1 MHYVMQI
8 EEGTVLLF
16 ESVLRDDNITVNY
29 SIPQQPQYLVEY
41 IEGWRRQIWDHGYP
55 NYFKGHNYFK
65 KGDSFEAHE
74 GSKAAIRRVVYRYV
88 QTTFAMLLSSKLPS
102 PSLDGFPFQVTAAAF
117 GINGRCVVYPKLC
130 LPCRYFKFEL
140 EGKGAI
146 ASLDLPPFL
155 SSYLDRTSVACMF
168 TAHLLRTYTT
178 AYLSG
183 GGWYL
188 DCTLEFTPPSEVQ
201 LRRSLDGKG
210 VVDLDI
216 DEFAGLDERT
226 RQKAIARR
234 ELLDK
239 KKEAR
244 IQVTLENKEKKASVL
259 AQKKVAKEKE
269 EKGKGKAKAKKEEGG
284 AEVVPSSTTDGGSQM
299 PSAVKRKATLS
310 QLTEE
315 VIMHVTQA
323 MVIAEDDVAKSE
335 DLILNISIEE
345 LANDMVEDSP
355 KWFNEVLQF
364 MKKVIIH
371 RSCTLHSR
379 FVFFVV

>member
-1 MHYVMQI
+1 MHYVLQI
-8 EEGTVLLF
+8 EEGAIVLF

-29 SIPQQPQYLVEY
+29 SIPKQPQYLVEY
-41 IEGWRRQIWDHGYP
+41 IEGWRREIWDHGYP

-65 KGDSFEAHE
+65 KGDSFEAHK
-74 GSKAAIRRVVYRYV
+74 GSKAAVHSVVYRYV
-88 QTTFAMLLSSKLPS
+88 QTTSAMLLNPKVAS
-102 PSLDGFPFQVTAAAF
+102 PKFQDGSPFQVTPAAF
-117 GINGRCVVYPKLC
+117 DVNSRCVVHPNFC

-155 SSYLDRTSVACMF
+155 SSYLDRTSTAYMF
-168 TAHLLRTYTT
+168 TAHQLRTYTT
-178 AYLSG
+178 THLSG

-216 DEFAGLDERT
+216 DKFAGLDERT

-244 IQVTLENKEKKASVL
+244 VQVTLENKEKKASIL

-269 EKGKGKAKAKKEEGG
+269 EKGKGKAKAKKKEEGG
-284 AEVVPSSTTDGGSQM
+284 AEVVPSSTTDAQHSEEEGHSLTAYRGSHH
-299 PSAVKRKATLS
+299 ACDTGHGHRKR
-310 QLTEE
+310 
-315 VIMHVTQA
+315 
-323 MVIAEDDVAKSE
+323 
-335 DLILNISIEE
+335 
-345 LANDMVEDSP
+345 
-355 KWFNEVLQF
+355 
-364 MKKVIIH
+364 
-371 RSCTLHSR
+371 
-379 FVFFVV
+379 

>member
-1 MHYVMQI
+1 M
-8 EEGTVLLF
+8 LF

-29 SIPQQPQYLVEY
+29 NIPEQPQYLAEY
-41 IEGWRRQIWDHGYP
+41 IEGWRHQIWDHGYP

-65 KGDSFEAHE
+65 KEDSFEAHE
-74 GSKAAIRRVVYRYV
+74 GSKAAVRRVIYRYV
-88 QTTFAMLLSSKLPS
+88 QTISAMLLNPKLAS
-102 PSLDGFPFQVTAAAF
+102 PNQDGSPFQVTPTAF
-117 GINGRCVVYPKLC
+117 SVNGRCVVHPKLC

-155 SSYLDRTSVACMF
+155 SSYLDRISVACMF
-168 TAHLLRTYTT
+168 TTHQLRTYTT
-178 AYLSG
+178 AHLSS

-188 DCTLEFTPPSEVQ
+188 DYTLEFTPPSEVQ

-216 DEFAGLDERT
+216 DEFVGLDEKI

-234 ELLDK
+234 DLLDK
-239 KKEAR
+239 KKVAR
-244 IQVTLENKEKKASVL
+244 VQVTLENKEKKASVL

-269 EKGKGKAKAKKEEGG
+269 EKDKGKGKAKKKDEGG
-284 AEVVPSSTTDGGSQM
+284 AKVVPSSTTDGGSQM

-315 VIMHVTQA
+315 VITYVTQ
-323 MVIAEDDVAKSE
+323 
-335 DLILNISIEE
+335 
-345 LANDMVEDSP
+345 P
-355 KWFNEVLQF
+355 
-364 MKKVIIH
+364 
-371 RSCTLHSR
+371 
-379 FVFFVV
+379 